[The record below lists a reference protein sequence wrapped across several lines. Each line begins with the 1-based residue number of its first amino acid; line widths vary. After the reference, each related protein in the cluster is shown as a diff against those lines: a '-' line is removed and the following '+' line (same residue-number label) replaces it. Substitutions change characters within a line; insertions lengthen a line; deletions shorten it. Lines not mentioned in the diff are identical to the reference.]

1 MNCKPCNKSS
11 TVTGTLNVTDT
22 SVQSNITNV
31 PKVKLIPSTNHCP
44 DNAVKKIGKVGNKI
58 IITMDDCTFYQA
70 SLDKIDLASFNKIA
84 TVITDIQK
92 VDNKLVITKTNQLTG
107 EIEQYEIE

>member
-11 TVTGTLNVTDT
+11 TVIGTLNVTDT

-44 DNAVKKIGKVGNKI
+44 NNAVKKIGKVGSKI
-58 IITMDDCTFYQA
+58 IITMDDCTFYQT
-70 SLDKIDLASFNKIA
+70 SLDKIDLLSFGKA
-84 TVITDIQK
+84 TEVVTDVVKRGAVI
-92 VDNKLVITKTNQLTG
+92 VVIKTNLLTG
-107 EIEQYEIE
+107 ETKEYELI

>member
-11 TVTGTLNVTDT
+11 TVIGALNVTDT

-31 PKVKLIPSTNHCP
+31 PKVKLIPSANHCP
-44 DNAVKKIGKVGNKI
+44 DNTVKKIGKVGSKI

-70 SLDKIDLASFNKIA
+70 SLDKLDLASFNKIA

-107 EIEQYEIE
+107 EIKEYELI

>member
-11 TVTGTLNVTDT
+11 TVIGALNVTDT

-44 DNAVKKIGKVGNKI
+44 I
-58 IITMDDCTFYQA
+58 I
-70 SLDKIDLASFNKIA
+70 LLR
-84 TVITDIQK
+84 
-92 VDNKLVITKTNQLTG
+92 KLVK
-107 EIEQYEIE
+107 

>member
-1 MNCKPCNKSS
+1 MS
-11 TVTGTLNVTDT
+11 
-22 SVQSNITNV
+22 
-31 PKVKLIPSTNHCP
+31 
-44 DNAVKKIGKVGNKI
+44 DNTVKKIGKVGSKI

-70 SLDKIDLASFNKIA
+70 SLDKLDLASFNKIA

-107 EIEQYEIE
+107 EIKEYELI